1 MLPLWI
7 LMACGTPKNGDEAG
21 PIQSVADS
29 VADSGVAPEV
39 PALTMMAPVKQLT
52 RVSMALRGVRPS
64 QADLDTFLADPGALE
79 SLAQAYVN
87 TPEFGQTVRDM
98 YAEALL
104 VRKAGSALPASG
116 AFDGFTRM
124 ERERAMSEEALALI
138 EAVVMN
144 DMPFTEV
151 VTADWTVLDEAA
163 AAMWAD
169 HTYDFEQAGEQ
180 AVEWTDGRPS
190 AGVLTTN
197 SMMVRWESAGGNYNR
212 GRANMVSREFLC
224 ESFAGRDI
232 PIDGTVDLSDPL
244 VVADAVQ
251 NNPAC
256 VACHQALDPIAAHFW
271 GHRTMLS
278 IVSVVRAEAGDC
290 ENPSDPC
297 YPIVMYSEGYEDYW
311 ETIGLRP
318 PSFYGD
324 ESEDMGTLG
333 EKIAADPRFAQ
344 CQAKR
349 FAAFLTQREVDSI
362 PFDEAAALQ
371 DSFQSSGFD
380 AKALAVSIVT
390 SPTFLARAAVD
401 VSVEEALPGVQV
413 VRPEQLDRMVNALT
427 GFRFIVS
434 AEGTDLGDVPMLV
447 DDIIGLRAMAGGID
461 GLRVTRP
468 THTPT
473 PNRLMVMGLVAEEAA
488 NTVVVGDLA
497 ADPAERLLLGDWG
510 GGDEAAVRAV
520 LVSLHT
526 RILREQVAASSPEV
540 DASYRLWEA
549 ALTASSGDE
558 AQALTT
564 LIAAFLQ
571 SPDVLYY

>member
-7 LMACGTPKNGDEAG
+7 LMACSTPQKGDEAG
-21 PIQSVADS
+21 PSQN
-29 VADSGVAPEV
+29 VADSGVGSEE
-39 PALTMMAPVKQLT
+39 PALTMMSPVAQLT

-64 QADLDTFLADPGALE
+64 QAELDSFLADPGALE

-87 TPEFGQTVRDM
+87 TPEFAQTVRDM

-104 VRKAGSALPASG
+104 VRKVSGGLPAAG

-138 EAVVMN
+138 ETVVMN

-163 AAMWAD
+163 ATMWAD
-169 HTYDFEQAGEQ
+169 HTYDFEELGEQ
-180 AVEWTDGRPS
+180 VVDWTDGRPS

-197 SMMVRWESAGGNYNR
+197 SMLVRWESAGGNYNR
-212 GRANMVSREFLC
+212 GRANMVSRVFLC

-232 PIDGTVDLSDPL
+232 PIDGSVDLSDPL
-244 VVADAVQ
+244 MVADAVQ
-251 NNPAC
+251 NNAAC
-256 VACHQALDPIAAHFW
+256 VACHQALDPVAAHFW
-271 GHRTMLS
+271 GHRMVLTAF
-278 IVSVVRAEAGDC
+278 SVLQAEAGEC
-290 ENPSDPC
+290 ENPADPC
-297 YPIVMYSEGYEDYW
+297 YPIAMYSDAYEDYW
-311 ETIGLRP
+311 ETLDLRP

-349 FAAFLTQREVDSI
+349 FAGYLTQREVDSI
-362 PFDEAAALQ
+362 PFDEAAVLQ
-371 DSFQSSGFD
+371 DGFQSSGFD

-401 VSVEEALPGVQV
+401 ANVEEALPGVQL

-434 AEGTDLGDVPMLV
+434 AEGTGLGDVPMLG
-447 DDIIGLRAMAGGID
+447 DDILGLRAMAGGID

-473 PNRLMVMGLVAEEAA
+473 PNRLMVLGLVAEEAA
-488 NTVVVGDLA
+488 NTVVATDLA
-497 ADPAERLLLGDWG
+497 ADPADRLLLADWT
-510 GGDEAAVRAV
+510 GGDEDAVRTV

-540 DASYRLWEA
+540 DASYRLWLA
-549 ALTASSGDE
+549 ALTASGGDE

-564 LIAAFLQ
+564 LVAAFLQ